1 MSSQESNQARKCIRS
16 LASSSTIE
24 CEVTSTSLQCCCHL
38 NEEDS
43 LKHSYD
49 CRLACSDIEEQKPFT
64 QFQGQML
71 THLCTHI
78 TQTRCS
84 NSSWHFHLRN
94 FKRLSCS
101 KPLNFFGR
109 FLFVFALLLSL
120 CTVSFAH
127 KAVPWDFSS
136 IEDVATSDDA
146 LHRSYTLKIPDLI
159 AVSGHLFQYQL
170 ENDAFGTGSLHIL
183 VCL

>member
-1 MSSQESNQARKCIRS
+1 MSSQESNQARKCISS

-24 CEVTSTSLQCCCHL
+24 CEVTSTSLQCCYHL
-38 NEEDS
+38 DEEDS
-43 LKHSYD
+43 LKYLYG
-49 CRLACSDIEEQKPFT
+49 CRLASSDIGEQKPFA
-64 QFQGQML
+64 QFQGQIL
-71 THLCTHI
+71 THLYTHI
-78 TQTRCS
+78 TQTPCS
-84 NSSWHFHLRN
+84 NSSCHFHLRN
-94 FKRLSCS
+94 SKRHSYS
-101 KPLNFFGR
+101 KPLHFFGR

-127 KAVPWDFSS
+127 KTVPWDFSS

-146 LHRSYTLKIPDLI
+146 LHRSYTLKIPDLV

-170 ENDAFGTGSLHIL
+170 ENDDFGTGSVHFL